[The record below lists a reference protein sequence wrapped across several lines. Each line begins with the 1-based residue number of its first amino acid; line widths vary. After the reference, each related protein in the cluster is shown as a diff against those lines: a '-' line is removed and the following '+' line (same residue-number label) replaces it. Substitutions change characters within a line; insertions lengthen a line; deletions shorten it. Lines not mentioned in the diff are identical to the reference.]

1 MIRAYASAIREFSS
15 NARLYLATSLLV
27 GFGTGLLYLFFNL
40 YVLSLGYDQAFVG
53 LLASLPALVTA
64 AAAVPAGLLL
74 PRLGFRRA
82 LTIGL
87 AISAMAQVAW
97 VLYPTRPILVA
108 AAIVSGLGTV
118 LLSIVS
124 SPLLVTVSNERTRT
138 HLFGVQFAL
147 NTFATVVASFLG
159 GHLTQY
165 LGAGSGGT
173 SAGYRGVLLVA
184 MAVTLAAFLPIA
196 RLRGMAPAAA
206 AQRPARGHW
215 RPYRPLLA
223 KLLAVQLVASL
234 GAGMTMPFL
243 NVFFHLRF
251 HVSDALLGSMFALS
265 SLLMGFAGILAPWAA
280 GKLGKVR
287 AIVLSQALSIP
298 LLLAMGLAPVFG
310 ASAGSFLVRTALMNM
325 SAPLFAAYSM
335 GIVPTHVR
343 PLAASLLMLAW
354 NGGWAISAWIS
365 GRVQVAAGFTP
376 LFLITATLYSA
387 SIVMTYVIFRNVEES
402 TEAEHAAA
410 QLRE

>member
-1 MIRAYASAIREFSS
+1 MIRDYAAAIRGFST
-15 NARLYLATSLLV
+15 NARLYLGTSLLV
-27 GFGTGLLYLFFNL
+27 GFGSGLLYLFFNL

-64 AAAVPAGLLL
+64 AAAVPTGLLL

-87 AISAMAQVAW
+87 AVSAIAQLAW
-97 VLYPTRPILVA
+97 ILYPTRPVLVA

-118 LLSIVS
+118 LLSVVS
-124 SPLLVTVSNERTRT
+124 SPLLVTVSNEKTRT

-159 GHLTQY
+159 GHLTRY
-165 LGAGSGGT
+165 LGAGTGGT

-196 RLRGMAPAAA
+196 RLRGMAPLAAA
-206 AQRPARGHW
+206 ERPARGHW
-215 RPYRPLLA
+215 RPYRPLLT

-243 NVFFHLRF
+243 NVFFRLRF
-251 HVSDALLGSMFALS
+251 GVSDALLGSVFAVS
-265 SLLMGFAGILAPWAA
+265 SLLTGCAGILAPWAA
-280 GKLGKVR
+280 GRLGKVR

-298 LLLAMGLAPVFG
+298 LLLAMGLVPVFG

-325 SAPLFAAYSM
+325 SSPVFAAYSM
-335 GIVPTHVR
+335 GIVPTRVR

-354 NGGWAISAWIS
+354 NAGWAISAWIS
-365 GRVQVAAGFTP
+365 GRVQLAAGFTP
-376 LFLITATLYSA
+376 LFVITASLYTV
-387 SIVMTYVIFRNVEES
+387 SIVMTYAFFRRVEES